1 MARSYPFSNSEPPDN
16 TTWPRRMGEVPDLLV
31 TAQFLL
37 RPLAKG
43 QSPVAADE
51 ARRIIGEACDLIDLA
66 LANVLDI
73 SRNLPDLTSLIDLVA
88 AADRLPPSDAPP
100 AGKRAGSRQ

>member
-1 MARSYPFSNSEPPDN
+1 MARSSPFESSKQPDI

-43 QSPVAADE
+43 QGPASGQDAK
-51 ARRIIGEACDLIDLA
+51 RIIGEACGLIDLA

-73 SRNLPDLTSLIDLVA
+73 TRNLPDLTSLIDLIA
-88 AADRLPPSDAPP
+88 AADRLPAVDAPP
-100 AGKRAGSRQ
+100 AGSGAAPRQ

>member
-1 MARSYPFSNSEPPDN
+1 
-16 TTWPRRMGEVPDLLV
+16 MGEVPDLLV

-37 RPLAKG
+37 RPFAKG
-43 QSPVAADE
+43 QSPATAEDSK
-51 ARRIIGEACDLIDLA
+51 RIIGEACDLVDLA

-88 AADRLPPSDAPP
+88 AAERLPAADAPP
-100 AGKRAGSRQ
+100 AGGCAGPRQ

>member
-1 MARSYPFSNSEPPDN
+1 MARSFPFSNPELPDS

-37 RPLAKG
+37 KPLAKG
-43 QSPVAADE
+43 QHPVALDDAK
-51 ARRIIGEACDLIDLA
+51 RIIGEACDLIDLA

-88 AADRLPPSDAPP
+88 AADRLPPADAPP
-100 AGKRAGSRQ
+100 AGNGAGPRQ

>member
-1 MARSYPFSNSEPPDN
+1 
-16 TTWPRRMGEVPDLLV
+16 MGEVPDLLV

-43 QSPVAADE
+43 HSPASAED
-51 ARRIIGEACDLIDLA
+51 AKRIIGEACDLIDLA

-88 AADRLPPSDAPP
+88 AADRLPAADAPP
-100 AGKRAGSRQ
+100 ADGGAGPRQ

>member
-1 MARSYPFSNSEPPDN
+1 
-16 TTWPRRMGEVPDLLV
+16 MGEVPDLLV

-88 AADRLPPSDAPP
+88 AADRLPPADAPP
-100 AGKRAGSRQ
+100 AGNGAGPRQ

>member
-1 MARSYPFSNSEPPDN
+1 
-16 TTWPRRMGEVPDLLV
+16 MGEVPDLLV

-43 QSPVAADE
+43 HSPASAED

-73 SRNLPDLTSLIDLVA
+73 TRRLPDLTSLIDLVA
-88 AADRLPPSDAPP
+88 AANRPPAADAPP
-100 AGKRAGSRQ
+100 ADSGTARRQ